1 MAIKT
6 YKPTTP
12 GRRHRRDLDFSDLA
26 KKKPEKS
33 LTKKLAYKAG
43 RNSTGKITVRHR
55 GGRHK
60 RLYRTIDFKRDKKD
74 IPAKVAALEYDPN
87 RSAHIALLHYSDGE
101 KRYILAPQKLK
112 LGQPILAS
120 TKAPIRPGNALP
132 LENIPVGSL
141 IHNLEITPGK
151 GGQLVRSA
159 GTAAILQ
166 SKDKFA
172 AIKLPSGEIRQ
183 ISLRCYAT
191 IGEVG
196 NPELKNIKLGKAG
209 RKRHMGF
216 RPAVRG
222 VAMHPGAHPHGGG
235 EGRSGIGM
243 PSPLSP
249 WGKKTLG
256 KKTRKKTKYSNK
268 QIIKDRRIK

>member
-1 MAIKT
+1 MAVKK

-12 GRRHRRDLDFSDLA
+12 GRRHRSDLDFSDLT
-26 KKKPEKS
+26 KKKPEKG
-33 LTKKLAYKAG
+33 LTKKISYKAG

-60 RLYRTIDFKRDKKD
+60 RLYRVIDFKRDKKD
-74 IPAKVAALEYDPN
+74 ISAKVVAIEYDPN
-87 RSAHIALLHYSDGE
+87 RTAHIALLHYLDGE

-112 LGQPILAS
+112 LGQAVIAS
-120 TKAPIRPGNALP
+120 DKAPVKPGNALT
-132 LENIPVGSL
+132 LKNIPVGSL
-141 IHNLEITPGK
+141 IHNIELTPGK

-166 SKDKFA
+166 SKDKTA
-172 AIKLPSGEIRQ
+172 ALKLPSGEIRQ
-183 ISLRCYAT
+183 VSLSCYAT
-191 IGEVG
+191 IGEIG

-209 RKRHMGF
+209 RKRHLGF

-256 KKTRKKTKYSNK
+256 KKTRRKKKYSNK
-268 QIIKDRRIK
+268 LIIKDRRQK

>member
-1 MAIKT
+1 MAVKK

-12 GRRHRRDLDFSDLA
+12 GRRHRSDLDFSDLT
-26 KKKPEKS
+26 KKKPEKG
-33 LTKKLAYKAG
+33 LTKKISYKAG

-60 RLYRTIDFKRDKKD
+60 RLYRVIDFKRDKKD
-74 IPAKVAALEYDPN
+74 ISAKVVAIEYDPN
-87 RSAHIALLHYSDGE
+87 RTAHIALLHYLDGE

-112 LGQPILAS
+112 LGQAVIAS
-120 TKAPIRPGNALP
+120 DKAPAKPGNALT
-132 LENIPVGSL
+132 LKNIPVGSL
-141 IHNLEITPGK
+141 IHNIELTPGK

-159 GTAAILQ
+159 GTAAVLQ
-166 SKDKFA
+166 SKDKTA
-172 AIKLPSGEIRQ
+172 ALKLPSGEIRQ
-183 ISLRCYAT
+183 VSLSCYAT
-191 IGEVG
+191 IGEIG

-209 RKRHMGF
+209 RKRHLGF

-256 KKTRKKTKYSNK
+256 KKTRRKKKYSNK
-268 QIIKDRRIK
+268 LIIKDRRQK